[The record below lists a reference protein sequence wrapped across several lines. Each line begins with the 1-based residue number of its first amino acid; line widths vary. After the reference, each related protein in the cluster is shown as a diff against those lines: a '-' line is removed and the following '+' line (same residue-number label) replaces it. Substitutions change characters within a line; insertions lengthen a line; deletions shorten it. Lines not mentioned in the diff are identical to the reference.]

1 MSFSLKT
8 AVFSCA
14 ILLALFSCSNFGGD
28 SVQDAAGFP
37 AQGGSHGGT
46 SQGGGLFYKTISGS
60 VALSGI
66 FPRGFGGN
74 TVAAQKA
81 ADGTDGADCVPKTIF
96 PAADSVDSS
105 ALEYF
110 VTASHAGLSDIAG
123 TVTEDGGVLTYS
135 ITLPFS
141 SATDSWSVAVTG
153 KDGDGKILLS
163 SQAVAVKASDA
174 EKDIALS
181 YAQDPSGD
189 TGTVSFD
196 FPVASDSG
204 IQSAVVTFGADA
216 APTVGVYGGKVSF
229 SKSGVAPGSYAIKIV
244 FFGGTSA
251 SGDVLYAINEVAN
264 VYSNLTTSVPF
275 GNAEY
280 ITSGSA
286 FKTISKGMVSAMQS
300 VEEGGIWLGGTGI
313 TGSAASDDNS
323 GTKFKPVAT
332 LWRAVEI
339 ANALAAKDA
348 TKTYEINVQGNVRAG
363 TDDAGGV
370 EGQDPEI
377 AAATK
382 VVIKGTN
389 STSYWTISGYDGSDP
404 CDFVTS
410 NSAAATFQYL
420 AFDKLTGF
428 EVAAGKV
435 TINDCQVTNGASDEN
450 GISGGVTV
458 DADAEFVSE
467 QGLKITA
474 CENSAGAKSGVAGGG
489 GGIWSAGTVDLT
501 GAEISAC
508 GATGTLSCGG
518 GIFAKAGTVSLKN
531 CVVDGNSSISGGAGI
546 YVVAAS
552 LSVDADTSVTGNSA
566 SGSSSTGGG
575 LYVTSS
581 CSEPITLAGTFCGN
595 SANSGGAVY
604 NSSAADFTIGSGA
617 VIGKEGEGNTA
628 AIGGGVYHSGS
639 VELKMTGGTIA
650 YNTATTNG
658 AGFCM
663 MSGKTATISGG
674 SISNNECTGSGTN
687 GKGGGVYSNGTLY
700 LTGGTIS
707 ANSSLR
713 GGGVYN
719 DSSGKFFMYGDAV
732 IGGSSSAYGN
742 KALGTNCFG
751 GGVFNAGSCYFGYS
765 AWSDS
770 GGTPKAWTGRVSANS
785 SEDRGGGVYN
795 AGDFKMISG
804 MIGGATDAYANTA
817 ANLGGALYGGGGKKI
832 SFGGSASIPPA
843 SDGGNDIC
851 LNNAISNA
859 ISLTSKLTADA
870 VVGLI
875 TVGPNTS
882 EERLS
887 GDDGVNAITST
898 DVTGTDFESCVA
910 KFKVKQVKK
919 YLLALGKTG
928 SNAGVIKKDKTYD
941 ENYIVVQGTK
951 FTGTAVSGSSV
962 FISGR
967 KLTIPTL
974 HVCVH
979 EVTQKQYSTYCKFAN
994 PSGLRPDSRGLGDN
1008 YPAYFIDW
1016 YDCIVYCNLRSIA
1029 EGLEPCYKLGTE
1041 TNPKLW
1047 SGTGGNDAEGY
1058 YGPQEINTAWNAIT
1072 CDFSANGW
1080 RMLRDVEWEYLA
1092 REGNLTGAQKL
1103 YSGSDDIE
1111 AVGWYTLNSSGK
1123 TYEVKTK
1130 DANAL
1135 GIYNMTGNVWEYI
1148 WDWSGTI
1155 TSSTSI
1161 DGPTSS
1167 SSGKRMVRG
1176 GGFNSS
1182 ADDCKIGS
1190 HGVQNPPTD
1199 SWANC
1204 GVRVARTLD

>member
-181 YAQDPSGD
+181 YASDPSGD
-189 TGTVSFD
+189 TGAVSFD

-216 APTVGVYGGKVSF
+216 AETVGVYGGKVSF

-244 FFGGTSA
+244 FYSGTSA
-251 SGDVLYAINEVAN
+251 SGDVLYAINETAN

-280 ITSGSA
+280 ITSGSG
-286 FKTISKGMVSAMQS
+286 FKSISKAMVSAMQS
-300 VEEGGIWLGGTGI
+300 VVEGGIWLGGTGL
-313 TGSAASDDNS
+313 TGIAASDDNS

-339 ANALAAKDA
+339 ANALAVKDA
-348 TKTYEINVQGNVRAG
+348 TKTYEINVQGNVRSG
-363 TDDAGGV
+363 TEDD
-370 EGQDPEI
+370 DPEI

-389 STSYWTISGYDGSDP
+389 ATSYWTISGDDGTGPRDSIN
-404 CDFVTS
+404 S
-410 NSAAATFQYL
+410 NSAAATFQCL
-420 AFDKLTGF
+420 AFDQLRGF

-435 TINDCQVTNGASDEN
+435 TINDCQVTNGWSDKN
-450 GISGGVTV
+450 GIAGGVTV

-474 CENSAGAKSGVAGGG
+474 CENSAGSKSGVAGGG

-1047 SGTGGNDAEGY
+1047 SGTGGNDTEGY

-1080 RMLRDVEWEYLA
+1080 RMLRDVEWEFLA

>member
-1 MSFSLKT
+1 MMELFSLKT
-8 AVFSCA
+8 VFFSCA
-14 ILLALFSCSNFGGD
+14 ISLALFSCSNLQDGTQGAGGLVGQGQGAQ
-28 SVQDAAGFP
+28 SSSAAITRTI
-37 AQGGSHGGT
+37 GGSLVM
-46 SQGGGLFYKTISGS
+46 SGL
-60 VALSGI
+60 
-66 FPRGFGGN
+66 FPRGFGSKPSA
-74 TVAAQKA
+74 VS
-81 ADGTDGADCVPKTIF
+81 KTLF

-105 ALEYF
+105 ALDYF

-141 SATDSWSVAVTG
+141 SDSDSWSLAVTG
-153 KDGDGKILLS
+153 KDGAGKIFLS
-163 SQAVAVKASDA
+163 SQAVAIKASDA

-181 YAQDPSGD
+181 YASDPSGD
-189 TGTVSFD
+189 TGAVSFD

-204 IQSAVVTFGADA
+204 IQSAAVTFGADA
-216 APTVGVYGGKVSF
+216 AQTVGVYGGKVSF

-286 FKTISKGMVSAMQS
+286 FKTISKAMVSAMQS
-300 VEEGGIWLGGTGI
+300 VEEGGIWLGGTGL

-363 TDDAGGV
+363 TED
-370 EGQDPEI
+370 EDPEI

-389 STSYWTISGYDGSDP
+389 ATSYWTISGDDGTGPRDSI
-404 CDFVTS
+404 TS
-410 NSAAATFQYL
+410 NSAAATFQCL
-420 AFDKLTGF
+420 AFDQLRGF

-435 TINDCQVTNGASDEN
+435 TINDCQVTNGWSDKN
-450 GISGGVTV
+450 GIAGGVTV
-458 DADAEFVSE
+458 DAGAEFLSE

-474 CENSAGAKSGVAGGG
+474 CENSAGSKSGVAGGG

-508 GATGTLSCGG
+508 GATGALSCGG

-552 LSVDADTSVTGNSA
+552 LSVDANTSVTGNSA

-604 NSSAADFTIGSGA
+604 NSSAADFTIGDGA

-674 SISNNECTGSGTN
+674 SISHNECTGSGTN

-719 DSSGKFFMYGDAV
+719 DSSGKIFVYGDAV
-732 IGGSSSAYGN
+732 IGGSSSADGN
-742 KALGTNCFG
+742 KALGSTSFG
-751 GGVFNAGSCYFGYS
+751 GGVFNNGNLCLGYS
-765 AWSDS
+765 AWTDS
-770 GGTPKAWTGRVSANS
+770 SETPEEWTGSISANS
-785 SEDRGGGVYN
+785 SENNAGGVHN
-795 AGDFKMISG
+795 VGTFRMISG
-804 MIGGATDAYANTA
+804 TIGGATDAYANTA
-817 ANLGGALYGGGGKKI
+817 AGNGGGVYCGGTSVINLGG
-832 SFGGSASIPPA
+832 SAAIPP
-843 SDGGNDIC
+843 SSTGSNDIY
-851 LNNAISNA
+851 LNSSSNK
-859 ISLTSKLTADA
+859 IVLMSELTADLPA
-870 VVGLI
+870 VGLLAI
-875 TVGPNTS
+875 STGTS
-882 EERLS
+882 EALLNNGVPAVTAEGFTMAQFSACMNKLRLKQNLQWELKYDIPASASSWKANVTQDKEYVPVEGTTFS
-887 GDDGVNAITST
+887 GGST
-898 DVTGTDFESCVA
+898 V
-910 KFKVKQVKK
+910 
-919 YLLALGKTG
+919 
-928 SNAGVIKKDKTYD
+928 SN
-941 ENYIVVQGTK
+941 
-951 FTGTAVSGSSV
+951 SSV
-962 FISGR
+962 FITGR
-967 KLTIPTL
+967 TLTIPKMI
-974 HVCVH
+974 VGVH
-979 EVTQKQYSTYCKFAN
+979 EVTQREFQKYCYYSQSNKTPSDTY
-994 PSGLRPDSRGLGDN
+994 GVGDN
-1008 YPAYFIDW
+1008 YPAYFTSW
-1016 YDCIVYCNLRSIA
+1016 YDAIVYCNLRSIDD
-1029 EGLEPCYKLGTE
+1029 GLDSVYSLGGKKDPRE
-1041 TNPKLW
+1041 WQDIVK
-1047 SGTGGNDAEGY
+1047 NDATGKY
-1058 YGPQEINTAWNAIT
+1058 CGPDYNCSAAVKTAWNYIAFDT
-1072 CDFSANGW
+1072 SANGW
-1080 RMLRDVEWEYLA
+1080 RIPTEAEWEYLA
-1092 REGNLTGAQKL
+1092 RGGSLTGTQYK
-1103 YSGSDDIE
+1103 YSGSDSIGDV
-1111 AVGWYTLNSSGK
+1111 AWYTGNASGK
-1123 TYEVKTK
+1123 THLVKSRPNATTPK
-1130 DANAL
+1130 ANDCGL
-1135 GIYNMTGNVWEYI
+1135 YDMTGNVWEVC
-1148 WDWSGTI
+1148 WDWGGSAYGEAYVYPI
-1155 TSSTSI
+1155 TPTT
-1161 DGPTSS
+1161 GPTGVE
-1167 SSGKRMVRG
+1167 SGIRRVVRG
-1176 GGFNSS
+1176 GSYNYGEAQSYVYYRGVNNEPQDRWENSGF
-1182 ADDCKIGS
+1182 
-1190 HGVQNPPTD
+1190 
-1199 SWANC
+1199 
-1204 GVRVARTLD
+1204 RVARNIP

>member
-1 MSFSLKT
+1 MRELFSLK
-8 AVFSCA
+8 AVFFSFA
-14 ILLALFSCSNFGGD
+14 ISLALFSCSNL
-28 SVQDAAGFP
+28 
-37 AQGGSHGGT
+37 QGGNQGADGLVGQGQGAQSPSAAITRTIGG
-46 SQGGGLFYKTISGS
+46 SLVMSGL
-60 VALSGI
+60 
-66 FPRGFGGN
+66 FPRGFGSKPSA
-74 TVAAQKA
+74 VS
-81 ADGTDGADCVPKTIF
+81 KTLF
-96 PAADSVDSS
+96 PASDSVDSS
-105 ALEYF
+105 ALDYF
-110 VTASHAGLSDIAG
+110 ITASHAGLSDIGG
-123 TVTEDGGVLTYS
+123 TVTAGSGGALAYS

-141 SATDSWSVAVTG
+141 SASDSWNLTVTG
-153 KDGDGKILLS
+153 KDGSGKTFLS
-163 SQAVAVKASDA
+163 SDAVAVKASDS
-174 EKDIALS
+174 EKDISLS
-181 YAQDPSGD
+181 YAKDPSGD
-189 TGTVSFD
+189 PGSISISVPVS
-196 FPVASDSG
+196 AASG
-204 IQSAVVTFGADA
+204 IASAVVAFGSDE
-216 APTVGVYGGKVSF
+216 PQTVNVAGGSLSF
-229 SKSGVAPGSYAIKIV
+229 SKSGVAPGVYSVKIL
-244 FFGGTSA
+244 FYSEA
-251 SGDVLYAINEVAN
+251 SGGGEVLYAISETAN
-264 VYSNLTTSVPF
+264 IYSNLATSVPY
-275 GNAEY
+275 GSAEY
-280 ITSGSA
+280 IESGSA
-286 FKTISKGMVSAMQS
+286 FASISAAMVSAMQN
-300 VEEGGIWLGGTGI
+300 VAEGGIWLGGTGP
-313 TGSAASDDNS
+313 TGIAADDSNS
-323 GTKFKPVAT
+323 GTKFKPVAS
-332 LWRAVEI
+332 LWRATQI
-339 ANALAAKDA
+339 ANALAGSDA
-348 TKTYEINVQGNVRAG
+348 TKTYTINVQGDVRAG
-363 TDDAGGV
+363 TDDDDA
-370 EGQDPEI
+370 EI
-377 AAATK
+377 AAAAK
-382 VVIKGTN
+382 VVVKGTN
-389 STSYWTISGYDGSDP
+389 STSYWTISGYDGSGP
-404 CDFVTS
+404 SDFVTS
-410 NSAAATFQYL
+410 SSASAAFQYL

-435 TINDCQVTNGASDEN
+435 TMNDCQVSNGSSAEN
-450 GISGGVTV
+450 GIAGGITV
-458 DADAEFVSE
+458 DAGATFESLH
-467 QGLKITA
+467 GLKVTA
-474 CENSAGAKSGVAGGG
+474 CINSAGAKSGVAGGG
-489 GGIWSAGTVDLT
+489 GGIWSEGTVSLT

-508 GATGTLSCGG
+508 GATGALSCGG
-518 GIFAKAGTVSLKN
+518 GIFAKAGILSLN
-531 CVVDGNSSISGGAGI
+531 NSVVDGNSSISGGAGI
-546 YVVAAS
+546 YVVDAS
-552 LSVDADTSVTGNSA
+552 LSVDADSSVTGNSA
-566 SGSSSTGGG
+566 SGTSACGGG
-575 LYVTSS
+575 LYVINS
-581 CSEPITLAGTFCGN
+581 CSKPITLAGTFCGN

-617 VIGKEGEGNTA
+617 VIGKSGEGNTA
-628 AIGGGVYHSGS
+628 TYGGGVYHAGS

-650 YNTATTNG
+650 YNAATSNG
-658 AGFCM
+658 AGFYM
-663 MSGKTATISGG
+663 PNGKTAAISGG
-674 SISNNECTGSGTN
+674 SISHNECTGSGSN
-687 GKGGGVYSNGTLY
+687 GKGGGVYTNGTLY
-700 LTGGTIS
+700 LAGGTVS
-707 ANSSLR
+707 ANSALR

-719 DSSGKFFMYGDAV
+719 DSSGKVFVYGTAV
-732 IGGSSSAYGN
+732 IGGSSSEEGN
-742 KALGTNCFG
+742 KAVGTSCFG

-770 GGTPKAWTGRVSANS
+770 SGTPKAWTGRVSANS
-785 SEDRGGGVYN
+785 SENNSGGVHN
-795 AGDFKMISG
+795 AGDFRMISG
-804 MIGGATDAYANTA
+804 TIGGATDAYANTA

-851 LNNAISNA
+851 LNNAVSNA
-859 ISLTSKLTADA
+859 ISLTSKLTAGD

-875 TVGPNTS
+875 AVGPNTS

-928 SNAGVIKKDKTYD
+928 SNAGVIKKDTTYD

-994 PSGLRPDSRGLGDN
+994 PSGLRPDSRGTGDN

-1047 SGTGGNDAEGY
+1047 SGTGGNDTEGY

-1103 YSGSDDIE
+1103 YSGSDEIE
-1111 AVGWYTLNSSGK
+1111 AVGWYTLNSFGK

-1167 SSGKRMVRG
+1167 PSGKRMVRG
-1176 GGFNSS
+1176 GGFNAS

-1190 HGVQNPPTD
+1190 HGVQNSPKD